1 MYSPNI
7 ALCFAFLLVASFS
20 ESQEDFT
27 NGDEQSDNSTVQSDS
42 LVNSTKYRNEEMELI
57 RCNSHENSI
66 KNKNQTQ
73 YESYINS
80 TKNNCKNDSMRYESR
95 EHIIK
100 NHEDNNQTPMEFYT
114 NSTEINNFTLQ
125 EINEN
130 ISKTEDKISSTV
142 RIPYEYGDSNRKVK
156 TMFVKN
162 EECNDNVTCIQLCCP
177 YGQNLTIKGR
187 CIKDDHGKD
196 RYSLPSMYTL
206 PNKQKNNSE
215 DEVPSEVPDELFLT
229 VHDPCYTEGYGRQF
243 VYANTYL
250 FLTNGSLY
258 MATGEFI
265 LPKSYCFAIMF
276 RNVYDVIVCN
286 GQTKLPVYI
295 SVCHLLS
302 LPFLLLTFII
312 YSILPELRNMHGFTL
327 RAHVGSLF
335 ITYSIIYFGQQT
347 TDLAEKNYCVAL
359 AYIFNFFFLA
369 SFFWL
374 NVTCFDIWWTFRNCI
389 YGLLISLFS
398 FTKCFLRNN
407 SNLIVTKTDKDIYS
421 VVNKDPT
428 KKMINKLK
436 ELLTKWK
443 KNRATFRNLHINR
456 FIIVMVELRSHR
468 REGKHYERKKLIIY
482 SSYAWGVTIFLNVF
496 CAIMDNISDPP
507 ENLIRPEI
515 CQKKFWYGE
524 NEAKTLYF
532 YVPMGLTIISNVFFF
547 VCTTLTI
554 LNQKMNTASEL
565 SNSEGTRHDENKQR
579 FNMYLKLFIVMGI
592 TWVLEILSW
601 VIGTNIVP
609 AFIWYITDTI
619 NALQGLIIFIVFVF
633 RKKIKDM
640 ILKLFRGKTC
650 GPFKIP
656 IGDSIAS
663 NSTTSTTLSRSM
675 SMQQISSSN

>member
-1 MYSPNI
+1 MMYSPNI

-374 NVTCFDIWWTFRNCI
+374 NVTCFDIWWTFR
-389 YGLLISLFS
+389 
-398 FTKCFLRNN
+398 
-407 SNLIVTKTDKDIYS
+407 
-421 VVNKDPT
+421 
-428 KKMINKLK
+428 
-436 ELLTKWK
+436 
-443 KNRATFRNLHINR
+443 
-456 FIIVMVELRSHR
+456 ELRSHR